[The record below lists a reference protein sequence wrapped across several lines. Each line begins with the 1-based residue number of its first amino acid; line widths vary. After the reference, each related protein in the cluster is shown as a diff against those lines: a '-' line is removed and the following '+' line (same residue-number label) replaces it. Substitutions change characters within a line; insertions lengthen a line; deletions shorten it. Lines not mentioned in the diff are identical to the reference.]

1 MKLKIVMIISSG
13 ATMEDLVGRLL
24 GLQTCSFQPRHSR
37 NLANEFQ
44 CYANYELDSSINP
57 DA

>member
-1 MKLKIVMIISSG
+1 MIISSG